1 MRVPP
6 VIEYNLLLHCLHPSI
21 LPLSFTTEHDP
32 PPCLSEQSPSTDAPT
47 SIYTMFTLRAESPI
61 RCVAWEAS
69 GPYLWPTA
77 REIFRVPL
85 EMRCWAE

>member
-32 PPCLSEQSPSTDAPT
+32 PPCLSEQSPSTDAPDVYIHHAHVT
-47 SIYTMFTLRAESPI
+47 CRIAHLLCRLGGVGSVF
-61 RCVAWEAS
+61 VADGA
-69 GPYLWPTA
+69 GNILCP
-77 REIFRVPL
+77 VGD
-85 EMRCWAE
+85 EMLG